1 MIDIPNKMKSIL
13 IKMGSENADQ
23 MTYNLLLIGG
33 MVISVFAFFES
44 VLIGAHISHILL
56 IGITEIIL
64 AAVFLLINVLHK
76 MRLATVFV
84 LVTVIFIL
92 FPAMFMT
99 CGGLQG
105 GMIFWMAVGIIC
117 TFLLGKGKKC
127 FTMIILEII
136 VYSATVIFSFY
147 HPEYVQ
153 KLGTEWDVMADI
165 LASMI
170 ATSICLG
177 IVVKYQHW
185 LYDNEMASQEEQR
198 IRMQLL
204 KMEAEKANAAKS
216 EFLANMSHEIRTP
229 MNAIIGITRIT
240 LREEMS
246 KEVRDNVEDVL
257 HSSEALLSIINDIL
271 DFSKIEAGDMEIV
284 PAEYQFASM
293 IHDSITIA
301 ESRLGESK
309 VEFRKIIEPT
319 IPNLLWGDEG
329 RVRQVLLN
337 LLSNA
342 IKYTKE
348 GSVTLKVGWHRE
360 DNNAVLEFE
369 VIDTGQGIKPENLE
383 KIFKRFYRVELKKN
397 RAIEGT
403 GMGLSISQS
412 LAKLMEGNISVESE
426 YGKGSTFR
434 FVVPQKIMDE
444 KASYESALS
453 EDPHR
458 NKKEKAVYRKKYEGA
473 SVLIVDD
480 NLMNLKVAK
489 GLLKPYNMDVD
500 TAFSGQQC
508 LDMVEDRVF
517 DLILLDHM
525 MPQMDG
531 IEVLEKLKEMKS
543 FHTPVIALTANA
555 MMGAKQMY
563 EEYGFN
569 GYLSKPIKV
578 AEIEEILGNYLS
590 SFETEMD
597 ENCAIEE
604 TNYLENNLGIYKEE
618 MIMMYGEELD
628 IDHGMEYAAM
638 GDEDFYMETLEIF
651 LEETARDEG
660 RMKDFLGGSDLKN
673 YAVLVHGLKSNS
685 RTIGAMKLGSFAE
698 DMEMKSKAGEMDYIL
713 AHHDALM
720 EHLEKVRV
728 EIRAYLQEHGR

>member
-56 IGITEIIL
+56 IGTAGIMF
-64 AAVFLLINVLHK
+64 AVIFLFVNLLHK
-76 MRLATVFV
+76 MKLATVFA

-170 ATSICLG
+170 AASICLG

-369 VIDTGQGIKPENLE
+369 VIDTGQGIKP
-383 KIFKRFYRVELKKN
+383 
-397 RAIEGT
+397 G
-403 GMGLSISQS
+403 
-412 LAKLMEGNISVESE
+412 
-426 YGKGSTFR
+426 
-434 FVVPQKIMDE
+434 
-444 KASYESALS
+444 
-453 EDPHR
+453 
-458 NKKEKAVYRKKYEGA
+458 GA
-473 SVLIVDD
+473 SGCCDRAGAVNV
-480 NLMNLKVAK
+480 VAK
-489 GLLKPYNMDVD
+489 P
-500 TAFSGQQC
+500 
-508 LDMVEDRVF
+508 
-517 DLILLDHM
+517 
-525 MPQMDG
+525 
-531 IEVLEKLKEMKS
+531 
-543 FHTPVIALTANA
+543 
-555 MMGAKQMY
+555 
-563 EEYGFN
+563 
-569 GYLSKPIKV
+569 
-578 AEIEEILGNYLS
+578 
-590 SFETEMD
+590 
-597 ENCAIEE
+597 
-604 TNYLENNLGIYKEE
+604 
-618 MIMMYGEELD
+618 
-628 IDHGMEYAAM
+628 
-638 GDEDFYMETLEIF
+638 
-651 LEETARDEG
+651 
-660 RMKDFLGGSDLKN
+660 
-673 YAVLVHGLKSNS
+673 
-685 RTIGAMKLGSFAE
+685 
-698 DMEMKSKAGEMDYIL
+698 
-713 AHHDALM
+713 
-720 EHLEKVRV
+720 
-728 EIRAYLQEHGR
+728 

>member
-1 MIDIPNKMKSIL
+1 
-13 IKMGSENADQ
+13 MGSENADQ

-369 VIDTGQGIKPENLE
+369 VIDTGQGIKPETLE
-383 KIFKRFYRVELKKN
+383 KIFKRFSRVELKKN

-403 GMGLSISQS
+403 GLGLSISQS

-531 IEVLEKLKEMKS
+531 IETLEKLKEMKS

-578 AEIEEILGNYLS
+578 AEIEPKTMESKILKGLYFAGEIIDCDAYTGG
-590 SFETEMD
+590 F
-597 ENCAIEE
+597 
-604 TNYLENNLGIYKEE
+604 NLQIAWATA
-618 MIMMYGEELD
+618 
-628 IDHGMEYAAM
+628 YAAGM
-638 GDEDFYMETLEIF
+638 
-651 LEETARDEG
+651 AA
-660 RMKDFLGGSDLKN
+660 SQ
-673 YAVLVHGLKSNS
+673 A
-685 RTIGAMKLGSFAE
+685 GAS
-698 DMEMKSKAGEMDYIL
+698 
-713 AHHDALM
+713 
-720 EHLEKVRV
+720 
-728 EIRAYLQEHGR
+728 